1 MIVFLGD
8 SITQWWDNGI
18 FAKYFS
24 SLDPLNFGMAGHTT
38 RDTLKF
44 LEKNN
49 FHNLKPAVIILLI
62 GTNNTDHDYTSVETF
77 NEIKKI
83 TELLLELSP
92 ESKIMIISILPR
104 GESPTDP
111 KRVMNNEVNK
121 LLVSDKFCSQI
132 YFLDIANLFLKAD
145 GKISSRIMY
154 DKLHLTPHGYM
165 LLSEA
170 VYGFL
175 KIMFEPEQATRPA
188 TGEATS
194 PNAE

>member
-18 FAKYFS
+18 FSKYFS
-24 SLDPLNFGMAGHTT
+24 CLDPLNFGVAGHTT
-38 RDTLKF
+38 RDTLEF
-44 LEKNN
+44 LEISN
-49 FHNLKPAVIILLI
+49 FHGLKPSAIILLI

-77 NEIKKI
+77 REIKKI
-83 TELLLELSP
+83 TNLLLELSP

-104 GESPTDP
+104 GESPNDP

-121 LLVSDKFCSQI
+121 LLVSDKFNSQV

-154 DKLHLTPHGYM
+154 DKLHLTSHGYM
-165 LLSEA
+165 ILSEA

-175 KIMFEPEQATRPA
+175 NIMLGPGPA
-188 TGEATS
+188 TG